1 MKSISFAAKW
11 NTILANER
19 IYKARKSVLI
29 TYLLFYQI
37 FYNWNIGSYLLL
49 SSNKME
55 SKRCGYTLFG
65 GIVVILAL
73 CSISTVRGDDWDD
86 ELEFETDKSEARILT
101 SVFNSTSLPDSYVSH
116 FWFKALSIMFWSNVV
131 HTKISMHESSTCV
144 YRLNMIYIE
153 NLTYIPMGTTF
164 CIISILHTMIAH
176 TFAHLVHI

>member
-1 MKSISFAAKW
+1 MICKV
-11 NTILANER
+11 
-19 IYKARKSVLI
+19 RKGLLI
-29 TYLLFYQI
+29 TCLLFYQI

-86 ELEFETDKSEARILT
+86 ELEFDTDKSEARLLNL
-101 SVFNSTSLPDSYVSH
+101 NSTSLPDSYVSH
-116 FWFKALSIMFWSNVV
+116 FWFKALSIGFWSNVV

-144 YRLNMIYIE
+144 YRLNIIYIE
-153 NLTYIPMGTTF
+153 NLSYIPVGTTF
-164 CIISILHTMIAH
+164 CIISILHTMIAL
-176 TFAHLVHI
+176 TFAHSVHI

>member
-1 MKSISFAAKW
+1 M
-11 NTILANER
+11 ILAFER
-19 IYKARKSVLI
+19 ARKIRKNVLI
-29 TYLLFYQI
+29 TYLLFYEI

-86 ELEFETDKSEARILT
+86 ELEFGTDKSEARLLNL
-101 SVFNSTSLPDSYVSH
+101 NSTSLPDSYVSH
-116 FWFKALSIMFWSNVV
+116 FWFKALSIGFWSNVV

-176 TFAHLVHI
+176 TFAHFVHI